1 MHFKNDFVIKLS
13 FINCI
18 VQLKFNNESREGKMV
33 LRLTF
38 ATAAL
43 IVSSSVFSAVTITA
57 PEEIK
62 ILAVND
68 QEVNTGLFRSESN
81 VYKLDAGSSDISVR
95 YIQYFEH
102 MSGEHDIVKSGVVTL
117 KTPSLQDN
125 ETYKLALINAPKKFE
140 DAKKYAQ
147 QPTIALFDKK
157 QQVLVQQT
165 GANTEQKPW
174 LSRSMFGGALDLTQK
189 NATPANQPPAVYTQ
203 AVTNPQSSAQ
213 QIATNTKSNAIAVDQ
228 QLIELWKKAD
238 KTERQKFMSWLVT
251 QAN

>member
-1 MHFKNDFVIKLS
+1 MA
-13 FINCI
+13 
-18 VQLKFNNESREGKMV
+18 

-38 ATAAL
+38 AAAAL
-43 IVSSSVFSAVTITA
+43 MVSGSVFSAVTVTA

-68 QEVNTGLFRSESN
+68 QEVNTGLFRSEN
-81 VYKLDAGSSDISVR
+81 NAYKLDAGSSSISLR

-117 KTPSLQDN
+117 KTPNLQDN
-125 ETYKLALINAPKKFE
+125 KTYQLALVNAPKTFE
-140 DAKKYAQ
+140 DAKKYAE
-147 QPTIALFDKK
+147 QPTVALYDQK

-174 LSRSMFGGALDLTQK
+174 LSRSMFGGAVDLTQK
-189 NATPANQPPAVYTQ
+189 NVKAPVNQPPAVYAAPQATAQTAQLSTQ
-203 AVTNPQSSAQ
+203 AS
-213 QIATNTKSNAIAVDQ
+213 AVDK

-238 KTERQKFMSWLVT
+238 KTERQKFMSWVAE

>member
-1 MHFKNDFVIKLS
+1 MA
-13 FINCI
+13 
-18 VQLKFNNESREGKMV
+18 

-43 IVSSSVFSAVTITA
+43 LMSGSVFSAVTVTA

-68 QEVNTGLFRSESN
+68 QEVNTGLFRSENN
-81 VYKLDAGSSDISVR
+81 VYKLDAGSSSISLR

-102 MSGEHDIVKSGVVTL
+102 MSGEHDIVKSGVVTI
-117 KTPSLQDN
+117 KTPNLQDN
-125 ETYKLALINAPKKFE
+125 ETYQLALVNAPKTFE
-140 DAKKYAQ
+140 QAKKYAE
-147 QPTIALFDKK
+147 QPTVALYDKK

-174 LSRSMFGGALDLTQK
+174 LSRSMFGGAMDLTQK
-189 NATPANQPPAVYTQ
+189 KTAPVNQPPAVYAQSTTTTQTVPVQ
-203 AVTNPQSSAQ
+203 AVT
-213 QIATNTKSNAIAVDQ
+213 TTKSNAVDQ

-238 KTERQKFMSWLVT
+238 KAEKQKFMSWLAE

>member
-1 MHFKNDFVIKLS
+1 MA
-13 FINCI
+13 
-18 VQLKFNNESREGKMV
+18 

-38 ATAAL
+38 AAAAL
-43 IVSSSVFSAVTITA
+43 MVSGSVFSAVTVTA

-68 QEVNTGLFRSESN
+68 QEVNTGLFRSEN
-81 VYKLDAGSSDISVR
+81 NAYKLDAGSSSISLR

-117 KTPSLQDN
+117 KTPNLQDN
-125 ETYKLALINAPKKFE
+125 QTYQLALVNAPKTFE
-140 DAKKYAQ
+140 DAKKYAE
-147 QPTIALFDKK
+147 QPTVALYDQK
-157 QQVLVQQT
+157 QQILVKQT

-174 LSRSMFGGALDLTQK
+174 LSRSMFGGAVDLTQK
-189 NATPANQPPAVYTQ
+189 NVKAPVNQPPAVYAAPQVTAQTAQLSTQ
-203 AVTNPQSSAQ
+203 VS
-213 QIATNTKSNAIAVDQ
+213 AVDK

-238 KTERQKFMSWLVT
+238 KTERQKFMSWVAE

>member
-1 MHFKNDFVIKLS
+1 MA
-13 FINCI
+13 
-18 VQLKFNNESREGKMV
+18 

-38 ATAAL
+38 AAAAL
-43 IVSSSVFSAVTITA
+43 MVSGSVFSAVTVTA

-68 QEVNTGLFRSESN
+68 QEVNTGLFRSEN
-81 VYKLDAGSSDISVR
+81 NAYKLEAGSSSISLR

-117 KTPSLQDN
+117 KTPNLQDN
-125 ETYKLALINAPKKFE
+125 QTYQLALVNAPKTFE
-140 DAKKYAQ
+140 DAKKYAE
-147 QPTIALFDKK
+147 QPTVALYDQK

-174 LSRSMFGGALDLTQK
+174 LSRSMFGGAVDLTQK
-189 NATPANQPPAVYTQ
+189 NVKAPVNQPPAVYAAPQATAQTAQLSTQ
-203 AVTNPQSSAQ
+203 AS
-213 QIATNTKSNAIAVDQ
+213 AVDK

-238 KTERQKFMSWLVT
+238 KTERQKFMSWVAE

>member
-1 MHFKNDFVIKLS
+1 MA
-13 FINCI
+13 
-18 VQLKFNNESREGKMV
+18 

-38 ATAAL
+38 AAAAL
-43 IVSSSVFSAVTITA
+43 MVSGSVFSAVTVTA

-68 QEVNTGLFRSESN
+68 QEVNTGLFRSEN
-81 VYKLDAGSSDISVR
+81 NAYKLDAGNSSISLR

-102 MSGEHDIVKSGVVTL
+102 MSGEHDIVKSGVLTL
-117 KTPSLQDN
+117 KTPNLQDN
-125 ETYKLALINAPKKFE
+125 QTYKLALVNAPKTFE
-140 DAKKYAQ
+140 EAKKYAE
-147 QPTIALFDKK
+147 QPTVALYDQK

-174 LSRSMFGGALDLTQK
+174 LSHSMFGGAVDLTQK
-189 NATPANQPPAVYTQ
+189 NVKAPVNQPPAVYAKAQTTVQLAEVSTQ
-203 AVTNPQSSAQ
+203 ASVLD
-213 QIATNTKSNAIAVDQ
+213 K

-238 KTERQKFMSWLVT
+238 KAERQKFMSWVAE

>member
-1 MHFKNDFVIKLS
+1 MA
-13 FINCI
+13 
-18 VQLKFNNESREGKMV
+18 

-43 IVSSSVFSAVTITA
+43 LMSGSVFSAVTVTA

-68 QEVNTGLFRSESN
+68 QEVNTGLFRSENN
-81 VYKLDAGSSDISVR
+81 VYKLDAGSSSISLR

-117 KTPSLQDN
+117 KTPNLQDN
-125 ETYKLALINAPKKFE
+125 ETYQLALINAPKTFE
-140 DAKKYAQ
+140 QAKKYAE
-147 QPTIALFDKK
+147 QPTVALYDKK

-174 LSRSMFGGALDLTQK
+174 LSRSMFGGAMDLTQK
-189 NATPANQPPAVYTQ
+189 KTAPVNQPPAVY
-203 AVTNPQSSAQ
+203 AQSTSTTPTVPVQ
-213 QIATNTKSNAIAVDQ
+213 VVSTTKSNAVDQ

-238 KTERQKFMSWLVT
+238 KAEKQKFMSWLAE

>member
-1 MHFKNDFVIKLS
+1 MA
-13 FINCI
+13 
-18 VQLKFNNESREGKMV
+18 

-38 ATAAL
+38 AAAAL
-43 IVSSSVFSAVTITA
+43 MVSGSVFSAVTVTA

-68 QEVNTGLFRSESN
+68 QEVNTGLFRSEN
-81 VYKLDAGSSDISVR
+81 NAYKLEAGSSSISLR

-117 KTPSLQDN
+117 KTPNLQDN
-125 ETYKLALINAPKKFE
+125 QTYQLALVNAPKTFE
-140 DAKKYAQ
+140 DAKKYAE
-147 QPTIALFDKK
+147 QPTVALYDQK
-157 QQVLVQQT
+157 QQILVKQT

-174 LSRSMFGGALDLTQK
+174 LSRSMFGGAVDLTQK
-189 NATPANQPPAVYTQ
+189 NVKAPVNQPPAVYAAPQATAQTAQLSTQ
-203 AVTNPQSSAQ
+203 AS
-213 QIATNTKSNAIAVDQ
+213 AVDK

-238 KTERQKFMSWLVT
+238 KTERQKFMSWVAE

>member
-1 MHFKNDFVIKLS
+1 MA
-13 FINCI
+13 
-18 VQLKFNNESREGKMV
+18 

-38 ATAAL
+38 AAAAL
-43 IVSSSVFSAVTITA
+43 MVSGSVFSAVTVTA

-68 QEVNTGLFRSESN
+68 QEVNTGLFRSEN
-81 VYKLDAGSSDISVR
+81 NAYTLDAGSSSISLR

-117 KTPSLQDN
+117 KTPNLQDN
-125 ETYKLALINAPKKFE
+125 QTYQLALVNAPKTFE
-140 DAKKYAQ
+140 DAKKYAE
-147 QPTIALFDKK
+147 QPTVALYDQK

-174 LSRSMFGGALDLTQK
+174 LSRSMFGGAVDLTQK
-189 NATPANQPPAVYTQ
+189 NVKAPVNQPPAVYAAPQATAQTAQLSTQ
-203 AVTNPQSSAQ
+203 AS
-213 QIATNTKSNAIAVDQ
+213 AVDK

-238 KTERQKFMSWLVT
+238 KTERQKFMSWVAE

>member
-1 MHFKNDFVIKLS
+1 MA
-13 FINCI
+13 
-18 VQLKFNNESREGKMV
+18 

-43 IVSSSVFSAVTITA
+43 LMSGSVFSAVTITA

-81 VYKLDAGSSDISVR
+81 AYKLDAGSSSISLR

-117 KTPSLQDN
+117 KTPNLQDN
-125 ETYKLALINAPKKFE
+125 QTYQLALVGAPKT
-140 DAKKYAQ
+140 YAQ
-147 QPTIALFDKK
+147 AKEYAEQPTVALYDKNH
-157 QQVLVQQT
+157 QVLVQQT

-174 LSRSMFGGALDLTQK
+174 LSRSMFGGAMDLTQK
-189 NATPANQPPAVYTQ
+189 NKAPVNQPPAVYVQST
-203 AVTNPQSSAQ
+203 AVAQ
-213 QIATNTKSNAIAVDQ
+213 TAPAQVVVNTKSNAVDQ

-238 KTERQKFMSWLVT
+238 KTEKQKFMSWLAD
-251 QAN
+251 QSN

>member
-1 MHFKNDFVIKLS
+1 MA
-13 FINCI
+13 
-18 VQLKFNNESREGKMV
+18 

-38 ATAAL
+38 AAAAL
-43 IVSSSVFSAVTITA
+43 MVSGSVFSAVTVTA

-68 QEVNTGLFRSESN
+68 QEVNTGLFRSEN
-81 VYKLDAGSSDISVR
+81 NAYKLDAGSSSISLR

-117 KTPSLQDN
+117 KTPNLQDN
-125 ETYKLALINAPKKFE
+125 QTYQLALVNAPKTFE
-140 DAKKYAQ
+140 DAKKYAE
-147 QPTIALFDKK
+147 QPTVALYDQK

-174 LSRSMFGGALDLTQK
+174 LSRSMFGGAVDLTQK
-189 NATPANQPPAVYTQ
+189 NVKAPVNQPPAVYAVPQVTAQTAQLSTQ
-203 AVTNPQSSAQ
+203 AS
-213 QIATNTKSNAIAVDQ
+213 AVDK

-238 KTERQKFMSWLVT
+238 KTERQKFMSWVAE

>member
-1 MHFKNDFVIKLS
+1 MA
-13 FINCI
+13 
-18 VQLKFNNESREGKMV
+18 

-38 ATAAL
+38 AAAAL
-43 IVSSSVFSAVTITA
+43 MVSGSVFSAVTVTA

-68 QEVNTGLFRSESN
+68 QEVNTGLFRSEN
-81 VYKLDAGSSDISVR
+81 NAYKLDAGSSSISLR

-117 KTPSLQDN
+117 KTPNLQDN
-125 ETYKLALINAPKKFE
+125 QTYQLALVNAPKTFE
-140 DAKKYAQ
+140 DAKKYAE
-147 QPTIALFDKK
+147 QPTVALYDQK

-174 LSRSMFGGALDLTQK
+174 LSRSMFGGAVDLTQK
-189 NATPANQPPAVYTQ
+189 NVKAPVNQPPAVYAAPQATAQAAQLSTQ
-203 AVTNPQSSAQ
+203 AS
-213 QIATNTKSNAIAVDQ
+213 AVDK

-238 KTERQKFMSWLVT
+238 KTERQKFMSWVAE

>member
-1 MHFKNDFVIKLS
+1 MA
-13 FINCI
+13 
-18 VQLKFNNESREGKMV
+18 

-38 ATAAL
+38 AAAAL
-43 IVSSSVFSAVTITA
+43 MVSGSVFSAVTVTA
-57 PEEIK
+57 PEKIK

-68 QEVNTGLFRSESN
+68 QEVNTGLFRSEN
-81 VYKLDAGSSDISVR
+81 NAYKLDAGSSSISLR

-117 KTPSLQDN
+117 KTPNLQDN
-125 ETYKLALINAPKKFE
+125 QTYQLALVNAPKTFE
-140 DAKKYAQ
+140 DAKKYAE
-147 QPTIALFDKK
+147 QPTVALYDQK

-174 LSRSMFGGALDLTQK
+174 LSRSMFGGAVDLTQK
-189 NATPANQPPAVYTQ
+189 NVKAPVNQPPAVYAAPQVTAQLSTQ
-203 AVTNPQSSAQ
+203 AS
-213 QIATNTKSNAIAVDQ
+213 AVDK

-238 KTERQKFMSWLVT
+238 KTERQKFMSWVAE

>member
-1 MHFKNDFVIKLS
+1 MA
-13 FINCI
+13 
-18 VQLKFNNESREGKMV
+18 

-38 ATAAL
+38 AAAAL
-43 IVSSSVFSAVTITA
+43 MVSGSVFSAVTVIA

-68 QEVNTGLFRSESN
+68 QEVNTGLFRSEN
-81 VYKLDAGSSDISVR
+81 NAYKLDAGSSSISLR

-117 KTPSLQDN
+117 KTPNLQDN
-125 ETYKLALINAPKKFE
+125 QTYQLALVNAPKTFE
-140 DAKKYAQ
+140 DAKKYAE
-147 QPTIALFDKK
+147 QPTVALYDQK

-174 LSRSMFGGALDLTQK
+174 LSRSVFGGAVDLTQK
-189 NATPANQPPAVYTQ
+189 NVKAPVNQPPAVYAAPQVTAQTAQLSTQ
-203 AVTNPQSSAQ
+203 AS
-213 QIATNTKSNAIAVDQ
+213 AVDK

-238 KTERQKFMSWLVT
+238 KTERQKFMSWVAE

>member
-1 MHFKNDFVIKLS
+1 MA
-13 FINCI
+13 
-18 VQLKFNNESREGKMV
+18 

-38 ATAAL
+38 AAAAL
-43 IVSSSVFSAVTITA
+43 MVSGSVFSAVTVTA

-68 QEVNTGLFRSESN
+68 QEVNTGLFRSEN
-81 VYKLDAGSSDISVR
+81 NAYKLDAGSSSISLR

-102 MSGEHDIVKSGVVTL
+102 MSGEHDIVKSGVLTL
-117 KTPSLQDN
+117 KTPNLQDN
-125 ETYKLALINAPKKFE
+125 QTYKLALVNAPKTFE
-140 DAKKYAQ
+140 EAKKYAE
-147 QPTIALFDKK
+147 QPTVALYDQK

-174 LSRSMFGGALDLTQK
+174 LSRSMFGGAVDLTQK
-189 NATPANQPPAVYTQ
+189 NVKAPVNQPPAVYAKAQTTVQLAEVSTQ
-203 AVTNPQSSAQ
+203 ASALD
-213 QIATNTKSNAIAVDQ
+213 K

-238 KTERQKFMSWLVT
+238 KAERQKFMSWVAE

>member
-1 MHFKNDFVIKLS
+1 MA
-13 FINCI
+13 
-18 VQLKFNNESREGKMV
+18 

-43 IVSSSVFSAVTITA
+43 MVSSSVFSAVTITA
-57 PEEIK
+57 PETIK

-68 QEVNTGLFRSESN
+68 QEVNTGLFRSEN
-81 VYKLDAGSSDISVR
+81 NTYKLDAGSSDISVR

-125 ETYKLALINAPKKFE
+125 QTYKLALINPPKTFE

-147 QPTIALFDKK
+147 QPTIALFDQK

-189 NATPANQPPAVYTQ
+189 KSTPVNQPPAVYTQ
-203 AVTNPQSSAQ
+203 PVANSPSSTLQ
-213 QIATNTKSNAIAVDQ
+213 VATNAKSNAIPVDQ
-228 QLIELWKKAD
+228 ELIELWKKAN
-238 KTERQKFMSWLVT
+238 KAERQKFMGWVAE

>member
-1 MHFKNDFVIKLS
+1 MA
-13 FINCI
+13 
-18 VQLKFNNESREGKMV
+18 

-38 ATAAL
+38 AAAAL
-43 IVSSSVFSAVTITA
+43 MVSGSVFSAVTVSA

-68 QEVNTGLFRSESN
+68 QEVNTGLFRSEN
-81 VYKLDAGSSDISVR
+81 NAYKLDAGSSSISLR

-117 KTPSLQDN
+117 KTPNLQDN
-125 ETYKLALINAPKKFE
+125 QTYQLALVNAPKTFE
-140 DAKKYAQ
+140 DAKKYAE
-147 QPTIALFDKK
+147 QPTVALYDQK
-157 QQVLVQQT
+157 QQILVQQT

-174 LSRSMFGGALDLTQK
+174 LSRSMFGGAVDLTQK
-189 NATPANQPPAVYTQ
+189 NVKAPVNQPPAVYAAPQVTAQTAQLSTQ
-203 AVTNPQSSAQ
+203 AS
-213 QIATNTKSNAIAVDQ
+213 AVDK

-238 KTERQKFMSWLVT
+238 KTERQKFMSWVAE

>member
-1 MHFKNDFVIKLS
+1 MA
-13 FINCI
+13 
-18 VQLKFNNESREGKMV
+18 

-38 ATAAL
+38 AAAAL
-43 IVSSSVFSAVTITA
+43 MVSGSVFSAVTVTA

-68 QEVNTGLFRSESN
+68 QEVNTGLFRSEN
-81 VYKLDAGSSDISVR
+81 NAYKLDAGSSSISLR

-117 KTPSLQDN
+117 KTPNLQDN
-125 ETYKLALINAPKKFE
+125 QTYQLALVNAPKTFE
-140 DAKKYAQ
+140 DAKKYAE
-147 QPTIALFDKK
+147 QPTVALYDQK
-157 QQVLVQQT
+157 QQILVQQT

-174 LSRSMFGGALDLTQK
+174 LSRSMFGGAVDLTQK
-189 NATPANQPPAVYTQ
+189 NVKAPVNQAPAVYAAPQVTAQTVQLSTQ
-203 AVTNPQSSAQ
+203 AS
-213 QIATNTKSNAIAVDQ
+213 AVDK

-238 KTERQKFMSWLVT
+238 KTERQKFMSWVAE

>member
-1 MHFKNDFVIKLS
+1 MA
-13 FINCI
+13 
-18 VQLKFNNESREGKMV
+18 

-38 ATAAL
+38 AAAAL
-43 IVSSSVFSAVTITA
+43 MVSGSVFSAVTVTA

-68 QEVNTGLFRSESN
+68 QEVNTGLFRSEN
-81 VYKLDAGSSDISVR
+81 NAYKLDAGSSSISLR

-117 KTPSLQDN
+117 KTPNLQDN
-125 ETYKLALINAPKKFE
+125 KTYQLALVNAPKTFE
-140 DAKKYAQ
+140 DAKKYAE
-147 QPTIALFDKK
+147 QPTVALYDQK

-174 LSRSMFGGALDLTQK
+174 LSRSMFGGAVDLTQK
-189 NATPANQPPAVYTQ
+189 NVKAPVNQPPAVYAAPQVTAQTAQLSTQ
-203 AVTNPQSSAQ
+203 AS
-213 QIATNTKSNAIAVDQ
+213 AVDK

-238 KTERQKFMSWLVT
+238 KTERQKFMSWVAE

>member
-1 MHFKNDFVIKLS
+1 MA
-13 FINCI
+13 
-18 VQLKFNNESREGKMV
+18 

-38 ATAAL
+38 AAAAL
-43 IVSSSVFSAVTITA
+43 MVSGSVFSAVTVTA

-68 QEVNTGLFRSESN
+68 QEVNTGLFRSEN
-81 VYKLDAGSSDISVR
+81 NAYKLDAGSSSISLR

-117 KTPSLQDN
+117 KTPNLQDN
-125 ETYKLALINAPKKFE
+125 QTYQLALVNAPKTFE
-140 DAKKYAQ
+140 DAKKYAE
-147 QPTIALFDKK
+147 QPTVALYDQK

-174 LSRSMFGGALDLTQK
+174 LSRSMFSGAVDLTQK
-189 NATPANQPPAVYTQ
+189 NVKAPVNQPPAVYAAPQATAQTAQLSTQ
-203 AVTNPQSSAQ
+203 AS
-213 QIATNTKSNAIAVDQ
+213 AVDK

-238 KTERQKFMSWLVT
+238 KTERQKFMSWVAE

>member
-1 MHFKNDFVIKLS
+1 MA
-13 FINCI
+13 
-18 VQLKFNNESREGKMV
+18 

-38 ATAAL
+38 AAAAL
-43 IVSSSVFSAVTITA
+43 MVSGSVFSAVTVTA

-68 QEVNTGLFRSESN
+68 QEVNTGLFRSEN
-81 VYKLDAGSSDISVR
+81 NAYKLDAGSSSISLR

-117 KTPSLQDN
+117 KTPNLQDN
-125 ETYKLALINAPKKFE
+125 QTYQLALVNAPKTFE
-140 DAKKYAQ
+140 DAKKYAE
-147 QPTIALFDKK
+147 QPTVALYDQK
-157 QQVLVQQT
+157 QQILVQQT

-174 LSRSMFGGALDLTQK
+174 LSRSMFGGAVDLTQK
-189 NATPANQPPAVYTQ
+189 NVKAPVNQPPAVYAAPQVTVQTAQLSTQ
-203 AVTNPQSSAQ
+203 AS
-213 QIATNTKSNAIAVDQ
+213 AVDK

-238 KTERQKFMSWLVT
+238 KTERQKFMSWVAE

>member
-1 MHFKNDFVIKLS
+1 MA
-13 FINCI
+13 
-18 VQLKFNNESREGKMV
+18 

-38 ATAAL
+38 AAAAL
-43 IVSSSVFSAVTITA
+43 MVSGSVFSAVTVTA

-68 QEVNTGLFRSESN
+68 QEVNTGLFRSEN
-81 VYKLDAGSSDISVR
+81 NAYKLDAGSSSISLR

-117 KTPSLQDN
+117 KTPNLQDN
-125 ETYKLALINAPKKFE
+125 QTYQLALVNAPKTFE
-140 DAKKYAQ
+140 DAKKYAE
-147 QPTIALFDKK
+147 QPTVALYDQK

-174 LSRSMFGGALDLTQK
+174 LSRSMFGGAVDLTQK
-189 NATPANQPPAVYTQ
+189 NVKAPVNQPPAVYAAPPTTAQTAQLSTQ
-203 AVTNPQSSAQ
+203 AS
-213 QIATNTKSNAIAVDQ
+213 AVDK

-238 KTERQKFMSWLVT
+238 KTERQKFMSWVAE

>member
-1 MHFKNDFVIKLS
+1 MA
-13 FINCI
+13 
-18 VQLKFNNESREGKMV
+18 

-38 ATAAL
+38 AAAAL
-43 IVSSSVFSAVTITA
+43 MVSGSVFSAVTVTA

-68 QEVNTGLFRSESN
+68 QEVNTGLFRSEN
-81 VYKLDAGSSDISVR
+81 NAYKLDAGSSSISLR

-117 KTPSLQDN
+117 KTPNLQDN
-125 ETYKLALINAPKKFE
+125 QTYQLALVNAPKTFE
-140 DAKKYAQ
+140 DAKKYAE
-147 QPTIALFDKK
+147 QPTVALYDQK

-174 LSRSMFGGALDLTQK
+174 LSRSMFGGAVDLTQK
-189 NATPANQPPAVYTQ
+189 NVKAPVNQPPAVYAAPQATAQTAQLSTQ
-203 AVTNPQSSAQ
+203 AS
-213 QIATNTKSNAIAVDQ
+213 AVDK

-238 KTERQKFMSWLVT
+238 KTERQKFMSWVAE

>member
-1 MHFKNDFVIKLS
+1 MA
-13 FINCI
+13 
-18 VQLKFNNESREGKMV
+18 

-38 ATAAL
+38 AAAAL
-43 IVSSSVFSAVTITA
+43 MVSGSVFSAVTVTA

-68 QEVNTGLFRSESN
+68 QEVNTGLFRSEN
-81 VYKLDAGSSDISVR
+81 NAYKLDAGSSSISLR

-117 KTPSLQDN
+117 KTPNLQDN
-125 ETYKLALINAPKKFE
+125 QTYQLALVNAPKTFE
-140 DAKKYAQ
+140 DAKKYAE
-147 QPTIALFDKK
+147 QPTVALYDQK

-174 LSRSMFGGALDLTQK
+174 LSRSMFGGAVDLTQK
-189 NATPANQPPAVYTQ
+189 NVKAPVNQPPAVYAAPQVTAQTAQLSTQ
-203 AVTNPQSSAQ
+203 AS
-213 QIATNTKSNAIAVDQ
+213 AVDK

-238 KTERQKFMSWLVT
+238 KTERQKFMSWVAE

>member
-1 MHFKNDFVIKLS
+1 MA
-13 FINCI
+13 
-18 VQLKFNNESREGKMV
+18 

-43 IVSSSVFSAVTITA
+43 LMSGSVFSAVTVTA

-68 QEVNTGLFRSESN
+68 QEVNTGLFRSENN
-81 VYKLDAGSSDISVR
+81 VYKLDAGSSSISLR

-102 MSGEHDIVKSGVVTL
+102 MSGEHDIVKSGVVTI
-117 KTPSLQDN
+117 KTPNLQDN
-125 ETYKLALINAPKKFE
+125 ETYQLALINAPKTFE
-140 DAKKYAQ
+140 QAKKYAE
-147 QPTIALFDKK
+147 QPTVALYDKK

-174 LSRSMFGGALDLTQK
+174 LSRSMFGGAMDLTQK
-189 NATPANQPPAVYTQ
+189 KTAPVNQPPAVYAQSTSTTQ
-203 AVTNPQSSAQ
+203 AVPVQAVST
-213 QIATNTKSNAIAVDQ
+213 TKSNAVDQ

-238 KTERQKFMSWLVT
+238 KAEKQKFMSWLAE

>member
-1 MHFKNDFVIKLS
+1 MA
-13 FINCI
+13 
-18 VQLKFNNESREGKMV
+18 

-38 ATAAL
+38 AAAAL
-43 IVSSSVFSAVTITA
+43 MVSGSVFSAVTVTA

-68 QEVNTGLFRSESN
+68 QEVNTGLFRSEN
-81 VYKLDAGSSDISVR
+81 NAYKLDAGSSSISLR

-117 KTPSLQDN
+117 KTPNLQDN
-125 ETYKLALINAPKKFE
+125 QTYQLALVNAPKTFE
-140 DAKKYAQ
+140 DAEKYAE
-147 QPTIALFDKK
+147 QPTVALYDQK

-174 LSRSMFGGALDLTQK
+174 LSRSMFGGAVDLTQK
-189 NATPANQPPAVYTQ
+189 NVKAPVNQPPAVYAAPQVTAQTVQLSTQ
-203 AVTNPQSSAQ
+203 AS
-213 QIATNTKSNAIAVDQ
+213 AVDK

-238 KTERQKFMSWLVT
+238 KTERQKFMSWVAE

>member
-1 MHFKNDFVIKLS
+1 MA
-13 FINCI
+13 
-18 VQLKFNNESREGKMV
+18 

-38 ATAAL
+38 AAAAL
-43 IVSSSVFSAVTITA
+43 MVSGSVFSAVTVTA

-68 QEVNTGLFRSESN
+68 QEVNTGLFRSEN
-81 VYKLDAGSSDISVR
+81 NAYKLDAGSSSISLR

-117 KTPSLQDN
+117 KTPNLQDN
-125 ETYKLALINAPKKFE
+125 KTYQLALVNAPKTFE
-140 DAKKYAQ
+140 DAKKYAE
-147 QPTIALFDKK
+147 QPTVALYDQK

-174 LSRSMFGGALDLTQK
+174 LSRSMFGGAVDLTQK
-189 NATPANQPPAVYTQ
+189 NVKASVNQPPAVYAAPQVTAQTAQLSTQ
-203 AVTNPQSSAQ
+203 AS
-213 QIATNTKSNAIAVDQ
+213 AVDK

-238 KTERQKFMSWLVT
+238 KTERQKFMSWVAE

>member
-1 MHFKNDFVIKLS
+1 MA
-13 FINCI
+13 
-18 VQLKFNNESREGKMV
+18 
-33 LRLTF
+33 LRLTY
-38 ATAAL
+38 AAAAL
-43 IVSSSVFSAVTITA
+43 MVSGSVFSAVTVTA

-68 QEVNTGLFRSESN
+68 QEVNTGLFRSEN
-81 VYKLDAGSSDISVR
+81 NAYKLDAGSSSISLR

-117 KTPSLQDN
+117 KTPNLQDN
-125 ETYKLALINAPKKFE
+125 KTYQLALVNAPKTFE
-140 DAKKYAQ
+140 DAKKYAE
-147 QPTIALFDKK
+147 QPTVALYDQK

-174 LSRSMFGGALDLTQK
+174 LSRSMFGGAVDLTQK
-189 NATPANQPPAVYTQ
+189 NVKAPVNQPPAVYAAPQVTAQTAQLSTQ
-203 AVTNPQSSAQ
+203 AS
-213 QIATNTKSNAIAVDQ
+213 AVDK

-238 KTERQKFMSWLVT
+238 KTERQKFMSWLAE